1 MRVIIIFY
9 TKFNRISSKMPSF
22 NIGKRFT
29 LYYFLRFF
37 VTLEEFAGFLYI
49 KAVWGTEEKAGY
61 ELETVLNSTFCYK
74 LHPLEL
80 CSLATNGTQERTP
93 DTRPAAIL

>member
-1 MRVIIIFY
+1 LMMLLLIC
-9 TKFNRISSKMPSF
+9 
-22 NIGKRFT
+22 
-29 LYYFLRFF
+29 FF

-61 ELETVLNSTFCYK
+61 ELETVLNSTFCCK
-74 LHPLEL
+74 LH
-80 CSLATNGTQERTP
+80 QRTP